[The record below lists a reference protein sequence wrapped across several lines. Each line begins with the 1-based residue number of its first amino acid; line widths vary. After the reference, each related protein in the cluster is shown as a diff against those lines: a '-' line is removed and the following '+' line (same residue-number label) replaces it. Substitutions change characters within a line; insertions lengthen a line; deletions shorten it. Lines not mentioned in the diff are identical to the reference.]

1 MSKAKKLAEVPTSSL
16 LVTEASMENTLRP
29 LKIVLYIHHPLHLQK
44 NLYKNRALIN
54 LDNKVNIM
62 ILAYTAKLGF
72 KLQKINIRVQKID
85 GSILNTF
92 EMVLKNFQIENKLGK
107 AGFFR
112 KTFLVADIN
121 LELILGIL
129 FLTFGNVDI

>member
-1 MSKAKKLAEVPTSSL
+1 MFKAKKIAEVPTSSL
-16 LVTEASMENTLRP
+16 SVTEASMENTLRP
-29 LKIVLYIHHPLHLQK
+29 LKIVLYIHHLLYLQK
-44 NLYKNRALIN
+44 NLYKNRVLIN

-62 ILAYTAKLGF
+62 ILAYAAKLGF

-85 GSILNTF
+85 GSIFNTF
-92 EMVLKNFQIENKLGK
+92 KMVLNNFQIENKLGK

-112 KTFLVADIN
+112 KTFLVADIT

-129 FLTFGNVDI
+129 FLTFDNVDI